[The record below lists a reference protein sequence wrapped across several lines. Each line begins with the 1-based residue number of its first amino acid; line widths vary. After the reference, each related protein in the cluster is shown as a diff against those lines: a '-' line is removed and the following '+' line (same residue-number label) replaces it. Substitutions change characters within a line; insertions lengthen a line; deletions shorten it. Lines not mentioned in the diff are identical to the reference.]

1 MRTVLA
7 SSTVLL
13 TILLSLSFGIA
24 CGYVMIAAILRAFA
38 HRPVQTQ
45 SAPAAVPVVAAS
57 AGMR

>member
-24 CGYVMIAAILRAFA
+24 CGYAVISGILHAFA
-38 HRPVQTQ
+38 HRPRREQAPPATTVIAT
-45 SAPAAVPVVAAS
+45 SAS
-57 AGMR
+57 GH